1 MKNLL
6 PSVFVVIHRIY
17 HSHHFTKSYLHV
29 ASSHLCFAI
38 SSAQKTKSADQSL
51 RCNVAH
57 GCQHRNPAVLQLSLT
72 TSLEVLHAAIRCEP
86 SRIPKP
92 NWRLHAQ
99 LVLKGSQR
107 RSGVVGPISPGASG
121 QAILHVNTQALKHY
135 RSAAS
140 RIHNTHNSEF
150 LAVLKKSENYV
161 LNFKVVLTTSC
172 LKCTAR
178 DGPGRTFR

>member
-1 MKNLL
+1 MHFSMKIEDDLQRQAMKNLL

-29 ASSHLCFAI
+29 TSSHLCFAI

-135 RSAAS
+135 RSSAS
-140 RIHNTHNSEF
+140 RIHNPHN
-150 LAVLKKSENYV
+150 
-161 LNFKVVLTTSC
+161 
-172 LKCTAR
+172 
-178 DGPGRTFR
+178 